1 MKMKTVVAAL
11 IEKDGKYLLA
21 KRNSDK
27 PLGDLWEFPGGK
39 VEIGESE
46 PEALK
51 REIIEEFNAVVDVN
65 KLLAEAKIDDKT
77 VLKLYACRHNLGG
90 YHTKEHSEIAWLD
103 NINAANNYELAPADI
118 KLLEQIT
125 NTTPRLHELQVGKY
139 YTNNDIHRIFSVST
153 QSGMRRSKRTNS
165 LVLVA
170 RHDHNNP
177 YEDKWG
183 ADGIIH
189 YTGMGLS
196 GNQSINYSQNK
207 TLAESRSNG
216 INVYLFE
223 SNKPNEYTYSGKV
236 ELASDP
242 YYKTEEDENGHERQV
257 VKFPLR
263 ICK

>member
-11 IEKDGKYLLA
+11 IEKDDKYLLA

-39 VEIGESE
+39 VEVGESE

-51 REIIEEFNAVVDVN
+51 REIIEEFNTVVDVN
-65 KLLAEAKIDDKT
+65 KLLAETKIDDKT

-139 YTNNDIHRIFSVST
+139 YTNNDIHHIFSVST

-165 LVLVA
+165 LVLIA

-183 ADGIIH
+183 ADGTIH

-257 VKFPLR
+257 VKFPLS